1 MKAPSFSL
9 QDQDG
14 KVRQLSDFKGKW
26 LILYFYPK
34 DDTPGCTKEACGF
47 RDSLKKMQ
55 EKGAMVVG
63 VSKDSIAS
71 HKKFA
76 EKFQLNFLL
85 LSDPE
90 KNMVQA
96 YKAWGPKKFL
106 GKEFFGS
113 LRITHLIN
121 PEGEIV
127 KTYNNVNP
135 TQHADE
141 ILTDLISYTSRS

>member
-1 MKAPSFSL
+1 MKAPNFSL

-14 KVRQLSDFKGKW
+14 NTHELSDYKGKW
-26 LILYFYPK
+26 LVLYFYPR
-34 DDTPGCTKEACGF
+34 DDTPGCTKEACEF
-47 RDSLKKMQ
+47 RDSLKTLQ
-55 EKGAMVVG
+55 EKGVAVVG

-90 KNMVQA
+90 KNTIQA

-106 GKEFFGS
+106 GKEFLGS

-141 ILTDLISYTSRS
+141 ILKDLTNYMSI